1 MRFAAAPANAAAV
14 PAASS
19 PRDEKTTSFGSLMWQ
34 ACATPAPAR
43 SRPANR
49 NARHPLPSLA
59 AFFCDHPVPG
69 WSHDDA
75 VPGVGPARRGFPNRD
90 VDPVALCAA
99 VSAAAM
105 AATTVAATAGA
116 ATAGAATTGAAPA
129 LAATAIAATT
139 TALATAALASTAV
152 TATAVATTTGAA
164 TAVAAT
170 ASAAA
175 PLTARRAIAARRRG
189 MRRGVVRRG

>member
-34 ACATPAPAR
+34 ACATPARAR

-75 VPGVGPARRGFPNRD
+75 VPDVGPARRGFPNRD

-116 ATAGAATTGAAPA
+116 ATTGAAPA

-139 TALATAALASTAV
+139 TTALATAALA
-152 TATAVATTTGAA
+152 ATAVATTTGAA
-164 TAVAAT
+164 TAMAAT

-189 MRRGVVRRG
+189 MRRRGVRRR